1 MSHTYS
7 WVTNDFMIVLC
18 LTVEERTLTISIAMV
33 RKITL
38 HHMSTEI
45 KRAKQAKWRHQ
56 VNLCMCV
63 DGHAI
68 NKITIKYCLT
78 IPRLDDMMSGATI
91 FSKLDLNNGYCHIYV
106 SPWDEWKTLFKTK
119 DGLYEWLV
127 MPFSSCNAP
136 STFIWMMTKVIH
148 PFLSKFLVVYFD
160 GILVYNKSKADHLF
174 HLQKVMK
181 VLQQEIFINM
191 KKGSFMSSRELY
203 F

>member
-1 MSHTYS
+1 
-7 WVTNDFMIVLC
+7 MIVLC

-56 VNLCMCV
+56 FNLCMCV

-68 NKITIKYCLT
+68 NKITIKYCFT

-91 FSKLDLNNGYCHIYV
+91 FSKLDLNSGYCHIYV

-119 DGLYEWLV
+119 DGLYDWLV

-160 GILVYNKSKADHLF
+160 GILVYNKSKEDHLF